1 MEKIDNI
8 KDIDTFYTQ
17 KVIPLAFN
25 ESLSYMEQICSLIDY
40 IENTIVPTLNEH
52 TDAINNLQ
60 AYVKMLKD
68 LLDKLDKKVDD
79 NFATLNTKIDT
90 TKEELNTK
98 IDTTKEELNTKIDTT
113 KEELNTKIDT
123 TKEELNTKIDTTKE
137 ELTNIIN
144 GINETLTNSIN
155 DLDTKVINH
164 INESNKKFNNIN
176 TQIGSINNNIETIN
190 TNIGTINTQ
199 IESINTNVTQNTND
213 IMDLEIAKVKKISS
227 YNSVNWRRASYY
239 TNVQNND
246 SIFIY
251 NKFFFLF
258 VPLTNLTEF
267 TTYIHFY
274 DITEYPNLKNFVY
287 LNIPDEIINIFG
299 ANNYVPDFP
308 VNYIM
313 VEKSNKYQ
321 KLTWEEAQTLP
332 VYKAK
337 LHIDTSANVSSR
349 NHTLTF
355 FDKTPEELSN
365 KNIYVMNPVFGAKL
379 QEEL

>member
-1 MEKIDNI
+1 MEKL
-8 KDIDTFYTQ
+8 KDIDTFYSQ

-68 LLDKLDKKVDD
+68 LLDKLNKKVDD
-79 NFATLNTKIDT
+79 NFNT
-90 TKEELNTK
+90 
-98 IDTTKEELNTKIDTT
+98 LNTKIDTT

-164 INESNKKFNNIN
+164 INESNERFNNIN

-190 TNIGTINTQ
+190 TNIRTINTQ
-199 IESINTNVTQNTND
+199 IGSINTNITQNTND
-213 IMDLEIAKVKKISS
+213 IVDLEIAKVKKISS
-227 YNSVNWRRASYY
+227 YNSVNWHRASYY
-239 TNVQNND
+239 TNAQNND

-251 NKFFFLF
+251 SKYFFLF
-258 VPLTNLTEF
+258 VTLTNLSEF
-267 TTYIHFY
+267 SAYIHFY
-274 DITEYPNLKNFVY
+274 DITEYPKLKNFVY
-287 LNIPDEIINIFG
+287 LNIPNEIIDIFG
-299 ANNYVPDFP
+299 VNNYVPDFP

-313 VEKSNKYQ
+313 VEKSRHE

-337 LHIDTSANVSSR
+337 LHIDTNTNVSSR

-379 QEEL
+379 QEVL

>member
-1 MEKIDNI
+1 MEKL
-8 KDIDTFYTQ
+8 KDIDTFYSQ

-25 ESLSYMEQICSLIDY
+25 ESLSYMEQICNLISY
-40 IENTIVPTLNEH
+40 IENTLVPTLNEH

-79 NFATLNTKIDT
+79 NFT
-90 TKEELNTK
+90 T
-98 IDTTKEELNTKIDTT
+98 LNTKIDTT

-164 INESNKKFNNIN
+164 INESNERFNNIN

-190 TNIGTINTQ
+190 RQ
-199 IESINTNVTQNTND
+199 IESINTNVTQNTNN

-227 YNSVNWRRASYY
+227 YNSLNWRRANYY
-239 TNVQNND
+239 TNFQNYD
-246 SIFIY
+246 STFIY
-251 NKFFFLF
+251 NKYFFLF
-258 VPLTNLTEF
+258 VPLTNIDPF

-287 LNIPDEIINIFG
+287 LNIPDEIINIYG
-299 ANNYVPDFP
+299 VNKYIPDFP

-313 VEKSNKYQ
+313 VEKSRKEQ
-321 KLTWEEAQTLP
+321 LTWEEAQTLP

-337 LHIDTSANVSSR
+337 LHIDTNSVVSLR
-349 NHTLTF
+349 DHTLTF

-365 KNIYVMNPVFGAKL
+365 KNIYVMNPVFGIKL
-379 QEEL
+379 

>member
-1 MEKIDNI
+1 MEKL
-8 KDIDTFYTQ
+8 KDIDTFYSQ

-25 ESLSYMEQICSLIDY
+25 ESLSYMEQICALIDY

-79 NFATLNTKIDT
+79 NFTTLNTKI
-90 TKEELNTK
+90 N
-98 IDTTKEELNTKIDTT
+98 TTKEELNTKIDTT

-164 INESNKKFNNIN
+164 INESNERFNNIN

-199 IESINTNVTQNTND
+199 IESINTSVTQNTND
-213 IMDLEIAKVKKISS
+213 IVDL
-227 YNSVNWRRASYY
+227 
-239 TNVQNND
+239 
-246 SIFIY
+246 
-251 NKFFFLF
+251 
-258 VPLTNLTEF
+258 
-267 TTYIHFY
+267 
-274 DITEYPNLKNFVY
+274 
-287 LNIPDEIINIFG
+287 
-299 ANNYVPDFP
+299 
-308 VNYIM
+308 
-313 VEKSNKYQ
+313 
-321 KLTWEEAQTLP
+321 KL
-332 VYKAK
+332 YKAK
-337 LHIDTSANVSSR
+337 LKLLFTAPRPIVTNTNLVKIQYITNEDIEGFSQNISKVYTNDNNTIVSFILRNISFEITYMREGESANAYIEFFTISSLIFKPQNDVINSILVQNIDTKEIETWDVKIVNGKVRAFPKHSTIFTGR
-349 NHTLTF
+349 YKILTTNLLIF
-355 FDKTPEELSN
+355 NDGE
-365 KNIYVMNPVFGAKL
+365 
-379 QEEL
+379 